1 MGNEVTFSGAF
12 SKEHR
17 LILCTFY
24 RANACPKPKD
34 YNLLAKIL
42 NRSDQSIRSWFKRKR
57 RLDRRKN
64 ENLITAEPVEEIE
77 ITVNFYNNI
86 LFLYF

>member
-1 MGNEVTFSGAF
+1 MANEVTFSGPF

-24 RANACPKPKD
+24 RANTCPKPKD

-42 NRSDQSIRSWFKRKR
+42 NRSGQSIRSWFKRKR
-57 RLDRRKN
+57 RFDRRKI

-77 ITVNFYNNI
+77 ITVNFYSNI